1 MDRAGITYLCELL
14 HIEIGSGNILNQIV
28 VKVENNLNEVILSR
42 KIQESY
48 RQVLH
53 AFGVQESS
61 GSFANLMQEINS
73 FKEGLGMVIE
83 QLN

>member
-1 MDRAGITYLCELL
+1 MDRAGIDYLCELL
-14 HIEIGSGNILNQIV
+14 QIEIGSGNILNQIA
-28 VKVENNLNEVILSR
+28 VKVENTLNGAILSR
-42 KIQESY
+42 KIEESY

-61 GSFANLMQEINS
+61 GSFANLMKEINS

-83 QLN
+83 QLS